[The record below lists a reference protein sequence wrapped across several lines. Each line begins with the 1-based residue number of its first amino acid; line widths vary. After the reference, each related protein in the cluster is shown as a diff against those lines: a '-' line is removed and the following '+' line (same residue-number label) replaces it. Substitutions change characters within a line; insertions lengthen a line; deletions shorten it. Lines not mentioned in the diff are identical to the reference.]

1 MSTADG
7 GTNVTVSLR
16 NGGGG
21 GSSSSGSVTTT
32 SASLDYKPI
41 YHHHHHLQA
50 APPPQQPT
58 LTAAPFILG
67 KRLRTDDESDN
78 GAKDDGGGVA
88 VSAASAAAAAVGIGG
103 VGVGI
108 GPAAGFWALPA
119 RPDFGQ
125 VWSFAAAAGA
135 QEFVMPSAFPGR
147 FAQPMGEA
155 SAARV
160 GNYLPLAQGHLNL
173 LASLSGPPASSGRRE
188 DDHR

>member
-1 MSTADG
+1 MA
-7 GTNVTVSLR
+7 VTVSLR
-16 NGGGG
+16 NGGGGGGG

-41 YHHHHHLQA
+41 YHHHHHLQT

-78 GAKDDGGGVA
+78 GAKDDGGGGA
-88 VSAASAAAAAVGIGG
+88 VSAASAAAAAGIGG

-135 QEFVMPSAFPGR
+135 PELIMPSAFSGR